1 MLVQRRTKRGRIA
14 MGLVAT
20 AALIVNALPAHA
32 MNLYKQDGVT
42 SSTITLGITSPL
54 TGAAAPGYNKVP
66 YAMQAY
72 FNYVNDNGGV
82 NGRKIKLI
90 IKDDAYNPVLAK
102 SVTNDLVL
110 QNKVLAIVGSLGT
123 AENEA
128 TTRFINDHGVPRLF
142 VNTGYSGFADA
153 TKYPTTYT
161 VLPSYVMEA
170 KIMGQYLQDNFAG
183 KSVAIIYQDDDFGAD
198 ALKGFATAGTKFVVK
213 IPYASGS
220 QADPTVVG
228 KWISGLAQAK
238 PDVTI
243 MFGVSS
249 ATAAALGGAYKAGFK
264 TQWLLGS
271 VGGDGTTI
279 ATVAGPTAVGL
290 LYGAI
295 GASFLPAPTDVS
307 DPYVAQFQAINTQYN
322 AGVAFDNNVLQ
333 GMNTAMLTV
342 EALRAAGSNLTR
354 ASLLKAIA
362 KSGSTF
368 ASAGFAPLGYSATSH
383 VGYNGYWF
391 GTYGPTGAIKP
402 NGGTYTLY
410 TTDSGAGAVVKTT
423 SKRPALPA
431 KGLPN
436 N

>member
-1 MLVQRRTKRGRIA
+1 M
-14 MGLVAT
+14 
-20 AALIVNALPAHA
+20 
-32 MNLYKQDGVT
+32 
-42 SSTITLGITSPL
+42 
-54 TGAAAPGYNKVP
+54 
-66 YAMQAY
+66 
-72 FNYVNDNGGV
+72 
-82 NGRKIKLI
+82 
-90 IKDDAYNPVLAK
+90 
-102 SVTNDLVL
+102 
-110 QNKVLAIVGSLGT
+110 GSLGT
-123 AENEA
+123 AANEA
-128 TTRFINDHGVPRLF
+128 TTRFINDHGIPRLF

-153 TKYPTTYT
+153 SKYPTTYT

-170 KIMGQYLQDNFAG
+170 KTMAQYLNDNFAG

-198 ALKGFATAGTKFVVK
+198 ALKGFATAGTKFIVK

-264 TQWLLGS
+264 TQWMLGS

-307 DPYVAQFQAINTQYN
+307 DPYVAQFQAINTKYN
-322 AGVAFDNNVLQ
+322 AGVTFDNNVLQ

-354 ASLLKAIA
+354 TSLLKAIA
-362 KSGSTF
+362 KSGATF

-402 NGGTYTLY
+402 VGGTYTLY
-410 TTDSGAGAVVKTT
+410 TTDSGTGAVVKTV
-423 SKRPALPA
+423 SKRPELPA

>member
-1 MLVQRRTKRGRIA
+1 
-14 MGLVAT
+14 
-20 AALIVNALPAHA
+20 
-32 MNLYKQDGVT
+32 
-42 SSTITLGITSPL
+42 
-54 TGAAAPGYNKVP
+54 
-66 YAMQAY
+66 MQAY

-82 NGRKIKLI
+82 NGRKINLI
-90 IKDDAYNPVLAK
+90 IKDDAYNPVLSK

-110 QNKVLAIVGSLGT
+110 QNKILAIVGSLGT

-142 VNTGYSGFADA
+142 INSGFSGFADPV
-153 TKYPTTYT
+153 KYPTTYT

-170 KIMGQYLQDNFAG
+170 KIMSQYIKDNFAG

-198 ALKGFATAGTKFVVK
+198 ALKGFATAGTKFIAK

-228 KWISGLAQAK
+228 KWIAGLAAAK

-249 ATAAALGGAYKAGFK
+249 ASAAALGGAYKAGFK
-264 TQWLLGS
+264 TQWILGS

-295 GASFLPAPTDVS
+295 GTSFLPAPTDTT
-307 DPYVAQFQAINTQYN
+307 DPYVAQFQAINAKYN

-342 EALRAAGSNLTR
+342 EALRAAGTNLTR

-362 KSGSTF
+362 KSGATF

-402 NGGTYTLY
+402 AGGTYTLY
-410 TTDSGAGAVVKTT
+410 TTDSGTGAVIKTV
-423 SKRPALPA
+423 SKRPAMPA